1 VAAETGHRPV
11 RFRFS
16 GLGCPSEDRSA
27 LIIQLYREPIPVETR
42 DALFNQALD
51 SLVVKSGALEYFR
64 ALHGNLAELFG
75 LNAVGA
81 QQASDCLRRW
91 LESRNFKQ

>member
-1 VAAETGHRPV
+1 M
-11 RFRFS
+11 
-16 GLGCPSEDRSA
+16 
-27 LIIQLYREPIPVETR
+27 QLYREPIPVETR

-51 SLVVKSGALEYFR
+51 SLVVKPGALEYFR
-64 ALHGNLAELFG
+64 ALHGNLAGLFG